1 MKNYLTISVAAL
13 FFAVGI
19 AIVAS
24 SNAAAIDFVYC
35 LAPEGSVRAIST
47 SYTSDCSGLAAPG
60 SREINETRAKALFEE
75 ERMRALGLGTGA
87 QAADDP
93 SIKGQ
98 MRTDIQA
105 AMTTH
110 INYSL
115 LDGKYVVFDGM
126 DGKVMR
132 LTYDAL
138 HKGIVHKG
146 EFFVSCADFRDA
158 AGTRYDLDL
167 LVAETDDGYRVMQT
181 VVHKVGDDE
190 RKYTVEQLSWPWT

>member
-1 MKNYLTISVAAL
+1 MKNYFTISAAGL

-24 SNAAAIDFVYC
+24 SNAAAIDLIYC
-35 LAPEGSVRAIST
+35 LAPDGSVRAIST
-47 SYTSDCSGLAAPG
+47 FYTSDCSGLVPHD
-60 SREINETRAKALFEE
+60 SKEINETRGKALFEE
-75 ERMRALGLGTGA
+75 ERMRALGLGTSA

-105 AMTTH
+105 AMTAH

-146 EFFVSCADFRDA
+146 GFFVSCADFRDA
-158 AGTRYDLDL
+158 AGTRYDLDF
-167 LVAETDDGYRVMQT
+167 LVAETDGDYRVMQT
-181 VVHKVGDDE
+181 VVHKVGDNE
-190 RKYTVEQLSWPWT
+190 RKYTVQ